1 MAVSISK
8 VWNTD
13 ENYWLMNPIM
23 KTIKV
28 FREFFEQDKSKNK
41 DKSSKIMWAIA
52 LYKDPND
59 YNPWRNTSD
68 IDKKILIAE
77 DYLLDKKFN
86 WEDHFIESLID
97 AYENFCLT
105 IGEKELVRYELK
117 LSDRG
122 NFLHKTH
129 YSLDEYD
136 EETGKVNKGTAD
148 QLDKMMV
155 NTVKIYEQYD
165 LIKGMLTK
173 EQSGQT
179 RGGSKESA
187 AETGKI

>member
-28 FREFFEQDKSKNK
+28 FKDFYEQDKSKNK
-41 DKSSKIMWAIA
+41 EKSSKIMWAIA
-52 LYKDPND
+52 LYKDPSD

-68 IDKKILIAE
+68 NDKKILIAE

-86 WEDHFIESLID
+86 WEDPFITNLID
-97 AYENFCLT
+97 TYETFCLT

-129 YSLDEYD
+129 YTLDDYD
-136 EETGKVNKGTAD
+136 EETGRVSKGTAD